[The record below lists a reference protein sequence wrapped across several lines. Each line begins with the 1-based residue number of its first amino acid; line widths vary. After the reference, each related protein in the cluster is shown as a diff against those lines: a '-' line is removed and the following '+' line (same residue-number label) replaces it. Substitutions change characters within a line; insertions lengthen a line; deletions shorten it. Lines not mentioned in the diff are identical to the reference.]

1 MRVAQSGGLPPAAG
15 AGVGGRAR
23 TRMVELASSLGLAEG
38 GRQEVGGVARQQEPL
53 VVEVGQGQGKD
64 DDGGAHR
71 PYI

>member
-1 MRVAQSGGLPPAAG
+1 MHVDKWG
-15 AGVGGRAR
+15 
-23 TRMVELASSLGLAEG
+23 
-38 GRQEVGGVARQQEPL
+38 QEVGGVARQQEPP